1 MMEEGSM
8 AFAALSPEVIS
19 ANIMRDLGLSNA
31 VVSAL
36 TGVEKTRLGYAVR
49 QLRALDREDAENLKS
64 TLLRLQ
70 EIARAIHPFQL
81 DVKSVPN
88 LELMLKTFEG
98 MDEDKIAA
106 RIRVVFEGDGYDDDE

>member
-1 MMEEGSM
+1 MELSM
-8 AFAALSPEVIS
+8 AFTSLSPEIIS
-19 ANIMRDLGLSNA
+19 ARIMRDLGLSNA

-49 QLRALDREDAENLKS
+49 QVKELDNDDAQILKA

-81 DVKSVPN
+81 DVKSVPS
-88 LELMLKTFEG
+88 LELFLKTFEG
-98 MDEDKIAA
+98 MNEDKIAA
-106 RIRVVFEGDGYDDDE
+106 RIRVVFEGDGYDE